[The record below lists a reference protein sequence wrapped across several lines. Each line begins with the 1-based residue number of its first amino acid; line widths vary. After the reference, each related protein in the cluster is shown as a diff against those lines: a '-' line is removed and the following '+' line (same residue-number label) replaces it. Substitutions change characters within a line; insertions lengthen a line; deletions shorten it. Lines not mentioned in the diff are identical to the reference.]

1 MGAGCNACSTTRARS
16 VPPAVRRLKAMSCS
30 LPTRKGRTGTSKR
43 SEASA
48 ALGSGVA
55 RRRPGEGRVLL
66 LPEHDADLPLFAV
79 AILVNETENARRG
92 AKPLGA
98 LFERPDRVRLG
109 QPIDQALNEEIR
121 PAAIGFLGRDGL
133 RPEQL
138 QRRRALASVHWWQF
152 NARRLE
158 RNASA
163 ICIGTEHIH
172 LCRNASLLIAR
183 TLPPRRKQRASFA
196 SSVGRRLLFLGER
209 DGWLARVADEVADGV
224 VYQLE
229 LRHEL
234 VRQPAVAVVD
244 QRDMTLKPRQ
254 FAFLSLDPEPQG
266 VSLGDEGLNCSRSG
280 EKHEFDILLGAVLT
294 ELRAGLA
301 RRFAV
306 YACDIHS
313 RATVSAEH
321 VRSLE

>member
-79 AILVNETENARRG
+79 AILVNETEDARRG

-121 PAAIGFLGRDGL
+121 PAAIAFLGRYGL

-138 QRRRALASVHWWQF
+138 QRRRALAYFHRWQF

-158 RNASA
+158 RDASA
-163 ICIGTEHIH
+163 ICIGTEHTH
-172 LCRNASLLIAR
+172 LCRNASLLIVRVRFRLAGSSAR
-183 TLPPRRKQRASFA
+183 LSPHASDVGSCSSASATAGLPGSRTKLLTAWSISWNCVTNSF
-196 SSVGRRLLFLGER
+196 
-209 DGWLARVADEVADGV
+209 
-224 VYQLE
+224 
-229 LRHEL
+229 
-234 VRQPAVAVVD
+234 
-244 QRDMTLKPRQ
+244 
-254 FAFLSLDPEPQG
+254 
-266 VSLGDEGLNCSRSG
+266 VSLR
-280 EKHEFDILLGAVLT
+280 
-294 ELRAGLA
+294 
-301 RRFAV
+301 
-306 YACDIHS
+306 
-313 RATVSAEH
+313 
-321 VRSLE
+321 